1 MLPPT
6 HDVRVPQWG
15 TGRADFR
22 RGVDK
27 PLGFAYV
34 QEIFF
39 LKKNFG
45 RDFEEMGP
53 TNKLTRACARP
64 MGHAQPCEKALGF
77 AYGCAMGFITEL
89 LQPSWGKSFET
100 FWKVSKLF
108 RKLFNQMRSSLRYVE
123 MLGTSYTRKMV
134 SIFCDVESYNCGS
147 MHAAASAGIRAAGYS
162 ELGE

>member
-1 MLPPT
+1 M
-6 HDVRVPQWG
+6 
-15 TGRADFR
+15 FR
-22 RGVDK
+22 K
-27 PLGFAYV
+27 F
-34 QEIFF
+34 FF
-39 LKKNFG
+39 LKKKFG

-64 MGHAQPCEKALGF
+64 MGHAQPCEEALGF

-134 SIFCDVESYNCGS
+134 SIFCDVESCNCGS

-162 ELGE
+162 ELKRIVLAKTSCSGAAFFRQNVFSKISGAR

>member
-1 MLPPT
+1 M
-6 HDVRVPQWG
+6 
-15 TGRADFR
+15 FR
-22 RGVDK
+22 K
-27 PLGFAYV
+27 F
-34 QEIFF
+34 FF
-39 LKKNFG
+39 LKKKFG

-64 MGHAQPCEKALGF
+64 MGQAQPCEEALGF

-134 SIFCDVESYNCGS
+134 SIFCDVESCNCGS